1 MSMYTVINGE
11 EAKMERNREDENIS
25 NIRTRMRERKNVVAA
40 DRGNIPEDV
49 FIERG
54 ASAVPS
60 RGEIK
65 ENIEKR
71 K

>member
-1 MSMYTVINGE
+1 
-11 EAKMERNREDENIS
+11 
-25 NIRTRMRERKNVVAA
+25 MRERKKYIVVAA
-40 DRGNIPEDV
+40 DRGYIPEDV

-65 ENIEKR
+65 ENIEKA